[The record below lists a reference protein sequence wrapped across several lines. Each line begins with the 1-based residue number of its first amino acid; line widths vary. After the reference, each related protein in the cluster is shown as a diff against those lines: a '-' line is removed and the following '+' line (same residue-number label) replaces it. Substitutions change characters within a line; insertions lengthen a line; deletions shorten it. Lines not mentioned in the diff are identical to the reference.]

1 MTIKL
6 SIMHDDAC
14 KTLNIII
21 LKDILSTF
29 DYLPVVI
36 ITEEL
41 AVSLVFTLGS
51 EVFRSTTNEEVNMQ
65 WFCKAFMFA
74 YIHTSLVPCSFQQ
87 SSFWTVVI
95 NQELDVQRPRKE
107 AHSYTPK
114 IHNKLL
120 NCKYS
125 YAFTYV
131 HYQECRPWLDHLQM
145 RLQVLLDYLYCQ
157 RE

>member
-74 YIHTSLVPCSFQQ
+74 YRHTSLVPCSNNPVFGQ
-87 SSFWTVVI
+87 
-95 NQELDVQRPRKE
+95 L
-107 AHSYTPK
+107 
-114 IHNKLL
+114 
-120 NCKYS
+120 
-125 YAFTYV
+125 
-131 HYQECRPWLDHLQM
+131 
-145 RLQVLLDYLYCQ
+145 
-157 RE
+157 